1 MQPGPD
7 YLSNRYAVL
16 EEDLPGLSGEKER
29 NSSAEI
35 STQQQCC
42 QQLSSMIMEL
52 FSKEAILTSQS
63 LALLLDKIN
72 AIDVKNKTLTLEKP
86 TLDVLPFNKKQEL
99 SSYLGPSSQDCN
111 KRREIK
117 VGSTP
122 KLTSKDIKRTEKLT
136 QDGMNKTHSLL
147 ASHDPN
153 PHIRPRDE
161 HLEAEE
167 PHRQMPINCQEGAI
181 YETELDLRSHQ
192 VISMP
197 SGAPIKVKSLAL
209 ELREAEA
216 EQARTQQCQLIPMD
230 RMSKEAEGKLI
241 LPITS
246 VKGAQVPHHKA
257 KTSADIQV
265 HQDDEGAPLGL
276 FHQEEML
283 DNSIEESF
291 LPCLQ
296 ILHFKSNRL

>member
-1 MQPGPD
+1 MQPGPV

-16 EEDLPGLSGEKER
+16 EEDLLGLSGEKER

-52 FSKEAILTSQS
+52 FSKEAILISQS

-72 AIDVKNKTLTLEKP
+72 AIDVK
-86 TLDVLPFNKKQEL
+86 
-99 SSYLGPSSQDCN
+99 
-111 KRREIK
+111 
-117 VGSTP
+117 
-122 KLTSKDIKRTEKLT
+122 
-136 QDGMNKTHSLL
+136 
-147 ASHDPN
+147 
-153 PHIRPRDE
+153 
-161 HLEAEE
+161 
-167 PHRQMPINCQEGAI
+167 EGAI

-230 RMSKEAEGKLI
+230 GMSKEAEGKLI

-265 HQDDEGAPLGL
+265 HQDDEGAPLGS

-283 DNSIEESF
+283 DNSIEEEF
-291 LPCLQ
+291 FTMFADLTPQEQQAVTERLEHTKNCL
-296 ILHFKSNRL
+296 LARKNHE